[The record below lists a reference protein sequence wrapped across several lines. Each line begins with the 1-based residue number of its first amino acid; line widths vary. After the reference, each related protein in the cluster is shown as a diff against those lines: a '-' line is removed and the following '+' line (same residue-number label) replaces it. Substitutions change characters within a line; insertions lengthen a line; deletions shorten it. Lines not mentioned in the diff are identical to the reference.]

1 MHWFVTEEEQR
12 TKAWI
17 GDAVLALFA
26 REWILHQKW
35 IPPKER
41 AERFIEMTSNKFL
54 SAIGQPTAMEA
65 EIGIIYETEGL
76 EAAFEHIEATYVPL
90 FEKQQAKAKQPGN
103 YRKKKSKRGR

>member
-1 MHWFVTEEEQR
+1 MRYFVTEDEKR

-26 REWILHQKW
+26 REWLLRQPW
-35 IPPKER
+35 IKPKER

-65 EIGIIYETEGL
+65 EIGIIYEREGL
-76 EAAFEHIEATYVPL
+76 KAAFKHIETTYLPL
-90 FEKQQAKAKQPGN
+90 FEKQQAKAKQPGS
-103 YRKKKSKRGR
+103 YRKKN